1 MKVNN
6 QYITFNM
13 LNAINCLDDVEDCN
27 FVSDM
32 DFAVVERLTS
42 KEIKVATFEELGDER
57 WDLETADITWPR
69 ENSPSKLTSKLNFL
83 TF

>member
-27 FVSDM
+27 FVSDI
-32 DFAVVERLTS
+32 DFVVAERLTS
-42 KEIKVATFEELGDER
+42 CCRKKKSRLQHLKN
-57 WDLETADITWPR
+57 LEMNVETL
-69 ENSPSKLTSKLNFL
+69 KQLT
-83 TF
+83 

>member
-27 FVSDM
+27 FVSDI
-32 DFAVVERLTS
+32 DFVVAERLTS
-42 KEIKVATFEELGDER
+42 CCRKKEIKVATFEELGDEH
-57 WDLETADITWPR
+57 
-69 ENSPSKLTSKLNFL
+69 
-83 TF
+83 